1 MFPADNP
8 GDNAMAADI
17 TAIPLTRIDGS
28 ADSLANHEGKVL
40 LVVNVASKCGLTP
53 QYEGLEK
60 LYGDYKAQGFEVL
73 GFPANDFGAQEP
85 GSDEEIVEFCQ
96 LNYGVSFP
104 LFTKA
109 DVTGGDKQP
118 LYAALTEA
126 IPTKQGDVEG
136 MKERFRG
143 YGMTPNEDPEVL
155 WNFEKFLVS
164 RDGSVVGRFAPGT
177 APQDPLLV
185 EAIEGEL
192 AR

>member
-1 MFPADNP
+1 
-8 GDNAMAADI
+8 MAADI

-60 LYGDYKAQGFEVL
+60 LYSDYKAQGLEVL

-85 GSDEEIVEFCQ
+85 GTDEEIVEFCQ

-109 DVTGGDKQP
+109 DVTGEAKQP

-126 IPTKQGDVEG
+126 VPTKQGDVEG
-136 MKERFRG
+136 MKERFKG
-143 YGMTPNEDPEVL
+143 YGMTPNDDPEVL
-155 WNFEKFLVS
+155 WNFEKFLIS
-164 RDGSVVGRFAPGT
+164 RDGEVVGRFAPGT

-185 EAIEGEL
+185 DAIEAEL
-192 AR
+192 NR